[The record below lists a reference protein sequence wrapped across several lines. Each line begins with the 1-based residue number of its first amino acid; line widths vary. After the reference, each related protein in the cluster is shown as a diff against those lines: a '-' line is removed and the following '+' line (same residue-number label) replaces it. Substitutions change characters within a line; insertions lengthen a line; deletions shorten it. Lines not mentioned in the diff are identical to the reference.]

1 VKAISRE
8 VLMRIVI
15 IGGGPGGYE
24 AALVASEHDAQV
36 SLIARE
42 GLGGNSVLWDCVPS
56 KALIVSADAMGW
68 MQSANRL
75 GIRSSVGDLHTES
88 TVDMAMVFDR
98 VAQLARDQSADI
110 TRKVEKAGV
119 DVITGTG
126 RLSGTGSVE
135 VSLADGGH
143 RDLEADMILLATGS
157 DPRILPFFEPD
168 GRRVFT
174 SRNLFDLADLPE
186 RLIVVGSG
194 ATGAEYAHAFAWF
207 GSEVHLVSSREQVLP
222 SEDPDAAA
230 VIEDSFERW
239 GMVIHR
245 QRRAVDVEVGD
256 DGVRVRTEMSREG
269 QAVEGSA
276 QWVEG
281 SHVLFCVGQVPASQD
296 LGLEA
301 AGVRVE
307 DWGSIPV
314 DGVSRTNIYTIYA
327 AGDVTGGM
335 MLASTAAMQGRNAMW
350 HFLGRSVAPLRSD
363 VIARCVF
370 TNPEVASV
378 GISAARVAEATSTEI
393 ESVTLSFSGNPRAK
407 MAEHTDGFVK
417 LHARRGSGT
426 ILGGV
431 VVAEGA
437 SDLVTPLSI
446 AVRNRLTVEQLA
458 HAFTI
463 YPSMAG
469 SIQETARVIMGRQPD
484 EVVY

>member
-1 VKAISRE
+1 
-8 VLMRIVI
+8 MRIVI
-15 IGGGPGGYE
+15 IGGGPAGYE
-24 AALVASEHDAQV
+24 AALVAVEHGAQV
-36 SLIARE
+36 VLIAQE

-68 MQSANRL
+68 MQSSHRL
-75 GIRSSVGDLHTES
+75 GIRLPGGELHGES
-88 TVDMAMVFDR
+88 AVDMPQVLER
-98 VAQLARDQSADI
+98 VARLAANQSADI
-110 TRKVEKAGV
+110 TSKIEKSGVE
-119 DVITGTG
+119 VISGYG
-126 RLSGTGSVE
+126 RLTGPRAVSVTT
-135 VSLADGGH
+135 SDGGTSEH
-143 RDLEADMILLATGS
+143 DADMVLLATGS
-157 DPRILPFFEPD
+157 NPRILPFFEPD
-168 GRRVFT
+168 GARVFT
-174 SRNLFDLADLPE
+174 ARELFELKDLPE

-194 ATGAEYAHAFAWF
+194 ATGAEYAHAFARF

-222 SEDPDAAA
+222 GEDPDAAR

-245 QRRAVDVEVGD
+245 QRRAVDVELTDG
-256 DGVRVRTEMSREG
+256 GVRVHTERSREG
-269 QAVEGSA
+269 QAVEGGA
-276 QWVEG
+276 EWLEG
-281 SHVLFCVGQVPASQD
+281 THVLFCVGQVPASKD
-296 LGLEA
+296 LGLES
-301 AGVRVE
+301 AGVHVE
-307 DWGSIPV
+307 DWGGIPV
-314 DGVSRTNIYTIYA
+314 DGVSRTNVHTIYA

-350 HFLGRSVAPLRSD
+350 HFLGKSVAPLRSD

-378 GISAARVAEATSTEI
+378 GISASRIAEASTEI
-393 ESVTLSFSGNPRAK
+393 ESVTLQFSGNPRAK

-426 ILGGV
+426 VLGGV
-431 VVAEGA
+431 VVADSA
-437 SDLVTPLSI
+437 SDLVTPLSV

-469 SIQETARVIMGRQPD
+469 SIQETARLIMGRQPD

>member
-1 VKAISRE
+1 
-8 VLMRIVI
+8 MRIVI
-15 IGGGPGGYE
+15 IGGGPAGYE
-24 AALVASEHDAQV
+24 AALVAVEHGAQV
-36 SLIARE
+36 VLIAQE

-68 MQSANRL
+68 MQSSHRL
-75 GIRSSVGDLHTES
+75 GIRLPGGELHGES
-88 TVDMAMVFDR
+88 TVDMPEVLER
-98 VAQLARDQSADI
+98 VARLAADQSADI
-110 TRKVEKAGV
+110 TSKVEKSGV
-119 DVITGTG
+119 EVISGYG
-126 RLSGTGSVE
+126 RLTGPRAVSVTTR
-135 VSLADGGH
+135 DGETSEH
-143 RDLEADMILLATGS
+143 DADMILLATGS
-157 DPRILPFFEPD
+157 NPRILPFFEPD
-168 GRRVFT
+168 GARVFT
-174 SRNLFDLADLPE
+174 SRELFELKDLPE

-194 ATGAEYAHAFAWF
+194 ATGAEYAHAFARF

-222 SEDPDAAA
+222 GEDPDAAR

-245 QRRAVDVEVGD
+245 QRRAVDVELTDG
-256 DGVRVRTEMSREG
+256 GVRVHTERSREG
-269 QAVEGSA
+269 QAVEGGA
-276 QWVEG
+276 EWLEG
-281 SHVLFCVGQVPASQD
+281 THVLFCVGQVPASRD
-296 LGLEA
+296 LGLES
-301 AGVRVE
+301 AGVHVE
-307 DWGSIPV
+307 DWGGIPV
-314 DGVSRTNIYTIYA
+314 DGVSRTNVHTIYA

-378 GISAARVAEATSTEI
+378 GISASRIAEASTEI
-393 ESVTLSFSGNPRAK
+393 ESVTLQFSGNPRAK

-426 ILGGV
+426 VLGGV
-431 VVAEGA
+431 VVADSA
-437 SDLVTPLSI
+437 SDLVTPLSV

-469 SIQETARVIMGRQPD
+469 SIQETARLILGRQPD
-484 EVVY
+484 DVVY

>member
-1 VKAISRE
+1 
-8 VLMRIVI
+8 MRIVI

-24 AALVASEHDAQV
+24 AALVAADHGAQV
-36 SLIARE
+36 TLVARE

-68 MQSANRL
+68 MQSAHRL
-75 GIRSSVGDLHTES
+75 GIRLPDGEPHAES
-88 TVDMAMVFDR
+88 IVDIAMVLDR
-98 VAQLARDQSADI
+98 VAGLARNQSADI

-119 DVITGTG
+119 DVLTGVG
-126 RLSGTGSVE
+126 RLTGPDTVA
-135 VSLADGGH
+135 VDLADGGQ
-143 RDLEADMILLATGS
+143 RELRSDMILLATGS
-157 DPRILPFFEPD
+157 NPRVLPFFEPD

-174 SRNLFDLADLPE
+174 ARELFELNELPE
-186 RLIVVGSG
+186 RLVVVGSG
-194 ATGAEYAHAFAWF
+194 ATGAEYAHAFARF

-245 QRRAVDVEVGD
+245 QRRAVDLELGGG
-256 DGVRVRTEMSREG
+256 GVRVRTEMSRDGEV
-269 QAVEGSA
+269 VEGSSE
-276 QWVEG
+276 WVEAT
-281 SHVLFCVGQVPASQD
+281 HVLFCVGQVPASQD

-307 DWGSIPV
+307 DWGGIPV
-314 DGVSRTNIYTIYA
+314 DGVSRTNVHTIYA

-350 HFLGRSVAPLRSD
+350 HFLGRSVAPLRAD

-378 GISAARVAEATSTEI
+378 GISAARVADATSTEI
-393 ESVTLSFSGNPRAK
+393 ETVTLPFSGNPRAK

-431 VVAEGA
+431 VVADSA
-437 SDLVTPLSI
+437 SDLVTPLSV

-469 SIQETARVIMGRQPD
+469 SIQETARLILGRQPD